1 MTARIVKPSLSLG
14 WKTMVYSNFTLSKV
28 KTDFG
33 IVTNET
39 QDLFA
44 NIPPIQPSELL
55 TLTLKEQLPLAGAI
69 NTEKARSELVIMP
82 ILVAVRQL
90 LTNQVSIFSGST
102 FEVDPEQ
109 GLEGRCDFILSRSP
123 EQYYISSPVLTIVE
137 AKNESIPSGLGQC
150 VATMIAARLFN
161 QREGIDMEVVYGAVT
176 TGTNWKF
183 LKLIEQAVFIDI
195 NDYYI
200 KEIDKILGILVS
212 TLQVEVNLAR

>member
-1 MTARIVKPSLSLG
+1 MA
-14 WKTMVYSNFTLSKV
+14 YSNFTLSKV
-28 KTDFG
+28 KADFG

-44 NIPPIQPSELL
+44 DISPIQPSELL

-161 QREGIDMEVVYGAVT
+161 QREGTAMEAVYGAVT
-176 TGTNWKF
+176 TGTDWKF
-183 LKLIEQAVFIDI
+183 LKLVEQTVLIDI
-195 NDYYI
+195 SDYYI
-200 KEIDKILGILVS
+200 NEIDKILGVLVS
-212 TLQVEVNLAR
+212 TLQVEASSA